1 MDRKAKRK
9 ERFNAVYQAME
20 PLRIA
25 KKNTIR
31 TLAGIG
37 RKHKILKYLIFDFYF
52 SKYFFRFRFFF
63 RFVSIFFSDIF

>member
-25 KKNTIR
+25 KKSTIR

-37 RKHKILKYLIFDFYF
+37 RKHKILRYPIFALLVVY
-52 SKYFFRFRFFF
+52 
-63 RFVSIFFSDIF
+63 IFFYNVA